1 MRPVSVG
8 KNLTAATATTLY
20 TVPTGYYAKCTLL
33 HVTNSTAS
41 NKHISLSWYDSSL
54 TTSIPVTFE
63 YTINSKTNFDPI
75 TELQNFILEEGD
87 YITATSETG
96 ATMSVV
102 GTFELYGAQR
112 T

>member
-20 TVPTGYYAKCTLL
+20 TVPTGYYASCVHL
-33 HVTNSTAS
+33 HVANSTAS
-41 NKHISLSWYDSSL
+41 NKHISLSWYDTSASL
-54 TTSIPVTFE
+54 SIPITFE
-63 YTINSKTNFDPI
+63 TVISSKTSFDAI
-75 TELQNFILEEGD
+75 TSNQYFVMEEAD

-96 ATMSVV
+96 ATMSVIA
-102 GTFELYGAQR
+102 TFEVQGAQR

>member
-20 TVPTGYYAKCTLL
+20 TVPTGYYAKCVLL
-33 HVTNSTAS
+33 HASNNTST
-41 NKHISLSWYDSSL
+41 NKHISFTWYDASIA
-54 TTSIPVTFE
+54 TSIPITSE
-63 YTINSKTNFDPI
+63 YTLTAKSTFAEIDVNQYI
-75 TELQNFILEEGD
+75 ALEEGD

-96 ATMSVV
+96 STISVIA
-102 GTFELYGAQR
+102 TFEVQGAQR

>member
-1 MRPVSVG
+1 MRPISVG

-20 TVPTGYYAKCTLL
+20 TVPTGYFAKCTGL

-41 NKHISLSWYDSSL
+41 NKHISLSWYDTSASA
-54 TTSIPVTFE
+54 SIPVTFE
-63 YTINSKTNFDPI
+63 YTITSKSNHDPI
-75 TELQNFILEEGD
+75 TEIQNFILEEGD

-96 ATMSVV
+96 STMSVV
-102 GTFELYGAQR
+102 ATLELYGAQR

>member
-1 MRPVSVG
+1 MRPISVG

-20 TVPTGYYAKCTLL
+20 TVPTGYYAKCILL

-41 NKHISLSWYDSSL
+41 NKHISLTWYDSSASL
-54 TTSIPVTFE
+54 SVPITFE
-63 YTINSKTNFDPI
+63 YTISAKTNFDPI
-75 TELQNFILEEGD
+75 TDTQFFVMEEGD

-96 ATMSVV
+96 ATMSVTA
-102 GTFELYGAQR
+102 TFELLGLTR